1 MAEEGYVG
9 TSERFLKE
17 QKGSKTIN
25 SILKT
30 RAQWPAHVENGAAPL
45 SGTNLLAN
53 KNAPFF
59 SFATMIGPSPDW
71 FVGYDSLELCNP
83 TDCKW
88 IESHKQELF
97 PIDAGTDDGISY
109 LSPNL
114 PRSIQGFISILRSF
128 YPTRGR
134 LWLLG
139 HSGSY
144 NMTHIQM
151 FEIIKKT
158 K

>member
-17 QKGSKTIN
+17 QKDSKTIN

-71 FVGYDSLELCNP
+71 FVGYDSLELCNQA
-83 TDCKW
+83 DCNW
-88 IESHKQELF
+88 IESHQQELF

-114 PRSIQGFISILRSF
+114 PRDTPGFISNKVIS
-128 YPTRGR
+128 
-134 LWLLG
+134 G
-139 HSGSY
+139 H
-144 NMTHIQM
+144 
-151 FEIIKKT
+151 
-158 K
+158 